1 MKKIFTFILLM
12 VVGTMWGITSVLA
25 TNDAGLEE
33 ITMETGND
41 PGGDRGELSLVE
53 AWYNRATNSVSI
65 TLSATLGTSTIRVF
79 SSDGFQV
86 YSTVVDAALLGFVQF
101 DAPTVPGIYIL
112 EIRSLSYYGVGSFT
126 K

>member
-53 AWYNRATNSVSI
+53 AFFILFYFLLRLLFVLFVRRDMFKSLVH
-65 TLSATLGTSTIRVF
+65 SANP
-79 SSDGFQV
+79 QN
-86 YSTVVDAALLGFVQF
+86 
-101 DAPTVPGIYIL
+101 
-112 EIRSLSYYGVGSFT
+112 
-126 K
+126 

>member
-1 MKKIFTFILLM
+1 
-12 VVGTMWGITSVLA
+12 MWGITSVLA